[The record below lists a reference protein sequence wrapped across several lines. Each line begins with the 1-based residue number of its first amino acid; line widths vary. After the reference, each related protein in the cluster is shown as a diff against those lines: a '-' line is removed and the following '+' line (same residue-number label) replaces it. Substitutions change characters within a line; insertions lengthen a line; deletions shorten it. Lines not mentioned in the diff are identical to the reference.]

1 MHEKKGEIIQMQTES
16 GGIHIVRS
24 LIHIGRRSFTHTWTG
39 GLQENVI
46 SGRTVEITYN
56 GEDGGQVGLVIVVSE
71 RVWSCCTTNVSRDAK

>member
-1 MHEKKGEIIQMQTES
+1 MHEKKGEIIQMQTEL
-16 GGIHIVRS
+16 GG
-24 LIHIGRRSFTHTWTG
+24 IHIGRRSFTHTCTG

-46 SGRTVEITYN
+46 SGRAVEITYN